1 MVLPL
6 QNPAVWTAPA
16 LSHRTTERTA
26 EVTEDESSRTWR
38 YGEFP
43 WLPRELARGPRY
55 RVIADND
62 FAGDPD
68 DLWQLAHHL
77 LSPSVEIRAVV
88 SSRLNAFE
96 SIQSAVATAAQ
107 GCAKVRELFSV
118 MGLDA
123 DDLLV
128 GGSDDPLTSET
139 DPIESPA
146 ARAIVA
152 EAMRDD
158 DRPLFVTGGGGLT
171 EIASAYLLE
180 PRIAN
185 RLTLVWIG
193 GPEYPGHA
201 EPPAGT
207 LEPEYNLG
215 IDPVAAQVVFND
227 SSLRVW
233 QVPRNVYRQCVVS
246 DIELHTRVAG
256 LGNFGAYLWHELQAI
271 RAQLSFLGIDRAET
285 YTLGD
290 SPLVLLTALQS
301 AFDPDPSSSSYEML
315 SAPTFDEQAGMRL
328 RPDGR
333 PIRVYTRVDTR
344 LMFEDMFA
352 KFTAFARWRGQS
364 YQPVNRPGP
373 TL

>member
-1 MVLPL
+1 VTHTGSSPT
-6 QNPAVWTAPA
+6 WT
-16 LSHRTTERTA
+16 
-26 EVTEDESSRTWR
+26 

-43 WLPRELARGPRY
+43 WLPADLARGPRC

-88 SSRLNAFE
+88 SSRLNTDVQGDQPV
-96 SIQSAVATAAQ
+96 STTATD

-118 MGLDA
+118 MGLAA
-123 DDLLV
+123 DGLVV
-128 GGSDDPLTSET
+128 GGADDPLRTESE
-139 DPIESPA
+139 PIDSPA

-152 EAMRDD
+152 EAMRDVD
-158 DRPLFVTGGGGLT
+158 TPLFVTCGGGLT

-180 PRIAN
+180 PRIAD

-193 GPEYPGHA
+193 GPEHPGHA
-201 EPPAGT
+201 DPPAGV
-207 LEPEYNLG
+207 LDPEYNLG
-215 IDPVAAQVVFND
+215 IDPVAARVVFNH
-227 SSLRVW
+227 SPMPVW
-233 QVPRNVYRQCVVS
+233 QVPRNVYRQCLVS

-256 LGNFGAYLWHELQAI
+256 LGDFGAYLWRELQDI
-271 RAQLSFLGIDRAET
+271 REHLAFLGFDRAET
-285 YTLGD
+285 YTMGD

-301 AFDPDPSSSSYEML
+301 GFDPDPASSEYRVVP
-315 SAPTFDEQAGMRL
+315 APTFDEQARMRQ

-333 PIRVYTRVDTR
+333 PVRVYTRVDTR

-352 KFTAFARWRGQS
+352 KFGAFARWRHS
-364 YQPVNRPGP
+364 DTTPA
-373 TL
+373 

>member
-1 MVLPL
+1 M
-6 QNPAVWTAPA
+6 
-16 LSHRTTERTA
+16 SE
-26 EVTEDESSRTWR
+26 RTWR
-38 YGEFP
+38 YGDFP
-43 WLPRELARGPRY
+43 WLPAELVRSSRY

-88 SSRLNAFE
+88 SSRLNLFGGGPAAE
-96 SIQSAVATAAQ
+96 TTATQ

-118 MGLDA
+118 MGLEA
-123 DDLLV
+123 DELVV
-128 GGSDDPLTSET
+128 GGSDAALSSRTQ
-139 DPIESPA
+139 PIDTPA

-158 DRPLFVTGGGGLT
+158 DRPLFVTCGGGLT

-180 PRIAN
+180 PRIAD

-193 GPEYPGHA
+193 GGEYPGLA
-201 EPPAGT
+201 ESRTGA

-215 IDPVAAQVVFND
+215 IDPIAAQVVFED
-227 SSLRVW
+227 SRLPVW
-233 QVPRNVYRQCVVS
+233 QVPRNVYGQCLVS
-246 DIELHTRVAG
+246 DLELHTRVAG
-256 LGNFGAYLWHELQAI
+256 LGAFGALLWGELQTI
-271 RAQLSFLGIDRAET
+271 RRELAFLGIDRAET
-285 YTLGD
+285 YCMGD

-301 AFDPDPSSSSYEML
+301 AFDPAPSSSRYEVL
-315 SAPTFDEQAGMRL
+315 PAPTFDEQGRMHT

-333 PIRVYTRVDTR
+333 PIRVFTHVDTR

-352 KFTAFARWRGQS
+352 KFTAFARWHASAQA
-364 YQPVNRPGP
+364 
-373 TL
+373 

>member
-1 MVLPL
+1 MTDV
-6 QNPAVWTAPA
+6 
-16 LSHRTTERTA
+16 RTPG
-26 EVTEDESSRTWR
+26 TWR

-43 WLPRELARGPRY
+43 WLPEDLARSPRY

-88 SSRLNAFE
+88 SSRLNTFAGG
-96 SIQSAVATAAQ
+96 QSAATTATD

-123 DDLLV
+123 DQLV
-128 GGSDDPLTSET
+128 VCGSDDPLTRTTEPV
-139 DPIESPA
+139 DSPA

-158 DRPLFVTGGGGLT
+158 DTPLFVTCGGGLT

-180 PRIAN
+180 PRIAE

-201 EPPAGT
+201 EPPVGA

-227 SSLRVW
+227 SPLRVW
-233 QVPRNVYRQCVVS
+233 QVPRNVYRQCLVS
-246 DIELHTRVAG
+246 DVEMHSQVAG
-256 LGNFGAYLWHELQAI
+256 LGAFGALLWGELQAF
-271 RAQLSFLGIDRAET
+271 RRQLAFLGVEQAET
-285 YTLGD
+285 YIMGD

-301 AFDPDPSSSSYEML
+301 GFDADTSSSESAVVP
-315 SAPTFDEQAGMRL
+315 APTFDDQARMGL

-344 LMFEDMFA
+344 LMFDDMFA
-352 KFTAFARWRGQS
+352 KFTALARWRDAAHAN
-364 YQPVNRPGP
+364 P
-373 TL
+373 